1 MKIALFGTVVGFGG
15 IQTHTRLLAEM
26 LRRAGC
32 EVTVYS
38 SVLDAS
44 SVGRGRS
51 EENERLAQEGVEIV
65 FLPARESVRAKLG
78 DFVRL
83 ARAVR
88 RLRPEVLLCTGKSW
102 HAALLGLAARR
113 GTRRIFFEVMSG
125 EPDGPKDPRWLVRTF
140 FDEVIGQSPNVAKTF
155 ARRFFWR
162 GATSSIPALPE
173 PLERTTRLPQVV
185 AHRVPHGTAR
195 AGFFSRLVEGKQ
207 AFWLVRQWD
216 ALKEHLAELHIH
228 GHGPERPLIEQ
239 YIREHRL
246 EGRVFCHG
254 PYPSGQAYVDLLSTY
269 DMMLLPT
276 IFPEGAPLVL
286 LEAMACGVPFV
297 ANGVGGVPDYGREN
311 PDCIVTP
318 AQDHFVAAVAQ
329 MARALDAGAVDQG
342 RVQRYYLERYSQ
354 AALSECWLGCLGIRP
369 AGHRSAPPDPQGA
382 VQPALT

>member
-26 LRRAGC
+26 LRTVGC

-51 EENERLAQEGVEIV
+51 EDNQRLADQGVDIV
-65 FLPARESVRAKLG
+65 FLPARESLWARLG

-83 ARAVR
+83 ARALR
-88 RLRPEVLLCTGKSW
+88 RLQPEVLLCTGKSW
-102 HAALLGLAARR
+102 HAALLGWAARR

-125 EPDGPKDPRWLVRTF
+125 EPDGPRDPRWLVRTF

-155 ARRFFWR
+155 ARRFYWR
-162 GATSSIPALPE
+162 GSVSAIPALPE
-173 PLERTTRLPQVV
+173 PLECITKLPEAV
-185 AHRVPHGTAR
+185 AHRVPHGKAR

-207 AFWLVRQWD
+207 AYWLVKHWD

-239 YIREHRL
+239 YIKEHRL

-254 PYPSGQAYVDLLSTY
+254 PYPSGQAYVDLLATY

-276 IFPEGAPLVL
+276 VFPEGAPLVL

-318 AQDHFVAAVAQ
+318 AQDRFVAAVVQ
-329 MARALDAGAVDQG
+329 MARALDAGTVDQA
-342 RVQRYYLERYSQ
+342 RVQRYYRERYSQ
-354 AALSECWLGCLGIRP
+354 AALSECWLGYLGIRP
-369 AGHRSAPPDPQGA
+369 AAFHAARRGPAGA
-382 VQPALT
+382 LKPALI